1 MAMAPTIP
9 MRMKPKKSLQIHCH
23 LTFATTFDK
32 ITQLATKDDNKK
44 TKVVFVLGTTAV
56 GKSKLSIDL
65 ATHFQGEIINS
76 DKIQVYKGLD
86 ILTNKIPE
94 DERRGVPHH
103 LLGFVEPDREFTT
116 QDFCN
121 HVHTAM
127 NQVMENGNNP
137 IIVGGSN
144 RYMEALVDED
154 SMFDFKANY
163 DPCFLWVDVALP
175 ILLDCTSRR
184 VDEMVEAG
192 LVDEVRDIFARGIDR
207 TWGIWKAIGIP
218 ELEAYIQA
226 ERKMADEKTKKMLLD
241 TAIYEIKKNT
251 NKLINSQLMKIKRL
265 RNEKGWKLHHIDA
278 TRVYE
283 KSGKIA
289 KDVWDKEVLR
299 PSLEILA
306 NFFRKKMR
314 KHELWRL
321 ALNIKTMPMAPTIPT
336 RMRPKKNLQ
345 IHCHLTVVN
354 TKDGLNRPISFHL
367 KAIQFE

>member
-1 MAMAPTIP
+1 MAPTIP
-9 MRMKPKKSLQIHCH
+9 TRMKPKKNLQIHCH
-23 LTFATTFDK
+23 LTVATTLDK
-32 ITQLATKDDNKK
+32 ITPLVTKDDNKK
-44 TKVVFVLGTTAV
+44 TKVVFVLGTTAA
-56 GKSKLSIDL
+56 GKSKLAVDL

-86 ILTNKIPE
+86 ILTNKCPE

-127 NQVMENGNNP
+127 NQVIEKGNNP

-154 SMFDFKANY
+154 PLFDFKANY

-175 ILLDCTSRR
+175 ILLERMSRR

-192 LVDEVRDIFARGIDR
+192 IVDEVRDIFARGIDYS
-207 TWGIWKAIGIP
+207 WGIWRAIGVP
-218 ELEAYIQA
+218 ELEPYIQA
-226 ERKMADEKTKKMLLD
+226 EMKMADEITKKMLLD

-251 NKLINSQLMKIKRL
+251 NKLINTQLKKIKRL
-265 RNEKGWKLHHIDA
+265 RNEKGWELHRIDA
-278 TRVYE
+278 TRVHE
-283 KSGKIA
+283 KSGKAA

-299 PSLEILA
+299 PSLQIVA
-306 NFFRKKMR
+306 DFFGGK
-314 KHELWRL
+314 
-321 ALNIKTMPMAPTIPT
+321 
-336 RMRPKKNLQ
+336 
-345 IHCHLTVVN
+345 
-354 TKDGLNRPISFHL
+354 
-367 KAIQFE
+367 